1 MKFSTT
7 HFEGLKSE
15 IEKSGI
21 DLIQTK
27 KNYEE
32 KGLSETRYVWDIF
45 WAVSFHKFPN
55 FREASYKDAHIETAI
70 KKAINEILTK

>member
-7 HFEGLKSE
+7 HFEALKSE

-21 DLIQTK
+21 DLIETK

-32 KGLSETRYVWDIF
+32 KGLSETRYAWDIF
-45 WAVSFHKFPN
+45 WAVSFHKYPG
-55 FREASYKDAHIETAI
+55 FREASYKDTHIETAT
-70 KKAINEILTK
+70 KKAIVELTK